1 MVLLLLLLDVGPNA
15 STYQLI
21 THCCRDAVCS
31 SQILASSS
39 SPASN
44 SATVPSPSSSCYTS
58 STYR

>member
-1 MVLLLLLLDVGPNA
+1 MVLLLLLDVRPNA
-15 STYQLI
+15 STYQSI
-21 THCCRDAVCS
+21 TRCRGDAVCS

-44 SATVPSPSSSCYTS
+44 SATVPSPSSSCCTS